1 LTDVILP
8 AMNGRELQRRIR
20 AAHPT
25 MKCLFMSGYTYDAI
39 AQHGVLDEGINFLQK
54 PFTNQSL
61 ADKVREVLDAKFSL

>member
-1 LTDVILP
+1 
-8 AMNGRELQRRIR
+8 
-20 AAHPT
+20 